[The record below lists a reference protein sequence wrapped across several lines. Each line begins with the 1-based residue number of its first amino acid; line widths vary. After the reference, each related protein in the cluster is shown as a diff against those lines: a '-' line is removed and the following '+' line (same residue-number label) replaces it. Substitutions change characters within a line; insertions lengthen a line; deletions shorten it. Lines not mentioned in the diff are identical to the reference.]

1 MIVNIKITND
11 YQVYNCSLKNFQ
23 ECSEVN
29 FCKYVYI
36 WSQISYIILFS
47 RIYNTF
53 FENKN

>member
-1 MIVNIKITND
+1 MIVNIKIIND